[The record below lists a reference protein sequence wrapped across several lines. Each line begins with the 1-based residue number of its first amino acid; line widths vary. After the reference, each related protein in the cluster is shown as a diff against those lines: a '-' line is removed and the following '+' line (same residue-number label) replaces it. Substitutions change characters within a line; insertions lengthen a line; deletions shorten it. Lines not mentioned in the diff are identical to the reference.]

1 MKNNKLRGWIV
12 EGGVLRLE
20 TPAKNLACYYSSC
33 VYTCNTN
40 GDSILLQFFE
50 CDGEKVQQ
58 FLLDLING

>member
-33 VYTCNTN
+33 VYTCNIN
-40 GDSILLQFFE
+40 GDSVLLQLLE
-50 CDGEKVQQ
+50 CNGEKV
-58 FLLDLING
+58 